1 MHAVLATFSTSN
13 IGANTDSPQDVRN
26 AANISRME
34 TRIQMLRVAEAQLQA
49 SPQRDISTRA
59 VCEAVGVGA
68 PVLYRLF
75 GDKNG
80 LLSAVVDRAFQ
91 RDLASK
97 RNQVLSDDPVG
108 DLYAA
113 WDAHLS
119 FALKNQAVYRIAYAP
134 GLAAVPSGVEEARLL
149 LLKRL
154 ERCAEVGRLNTT
166 PDEAAQI
173 MMAACTGVALS
184 LITQPDT
191 FSHPALSHRV
201 RDAVLREMLVDGRAS
216 DRKDDSL
223 KSVALQMATLIQT
236 TPTPLTEPEVS
247 MMLQW
252 LGAVA
257 SSRSAATPTKP
268 RTSTLTSPR
277 RHHRQ

>member
-1 MHAVLATFSTSN
+1 M
-13 IGANTDSPQDVRN
+13 D
-26 AANISRME
+26 
-34 TRIQMLRVAEAQLQA
+34 TRTEMLRAAEAQLLA
-49 SPQRDISTRA
+49 SPDRDFSTRA
-59 VCEAVGVGA
+59 VCDEVGVGA

-80 LLSAVVDRAFQ
+80 LTAAVVDRAFQ
-91 RDLASK
+91 RYLASK
-97 RNQVLSDDPVG
+97 RAQALSDDPVA
-108 DLYAA
+108 DLFLA
-113 WDAHLS
+113 WDAHIS

-134 GLAAVPSGVEEARLL
+134 GLKVVPAGVTEARLL
-149 LLKRL
+149 LLERL
-154 ERCAEVGRLNTT
+154 VRCAEVGRLNTT

-201 RDAVLREMLVDGRAS
+201 RDAVLREMLVDAS
-216 DRKDDSL
+216 APANNDKGL
-223 KSVALQMATLIQT
+223 KSVALQMATMLQT
-236 TPTPLTEPEVS
+236 TPTPLTDPEVS

-257 SSRSAATPTKP
+257 SSECPPPATKSKRSA
-268 RTSTLTSPR
+268 RTSSRQR
-277 RHHRQ
+277 RA

>member
-1 MHAVLATFSTSN
+1 
-13 IGANTDSPQDVRN
+13 
-26 AANISRME
+26 
-34 TRIQMLRVAEAQLQA
+34 MLRAAEAQLQA
-49 SPQRDISTRA
+49 SQERDISTRA
-59 VCEAVGVGA
+59 VCDAVGVGA

-80 LLSAVVDRAFQ
+80 LLAAVVDRAFQ
-91 RDLASK
+91 RYLASK
-97 RNQVLSDDPVG
+97 RTQKLSADPVD
-108 DLYAA
+108 DLYSA
-113 WDAHLS
+113 WDAHIS

-134 GLAAVPSGVEEARLL
+134 ALDAVPTGVDQARLL

-184 LITQPDT
+184 LITQPQT

-201 RDAVLREMLVDGRAS
+201 RDAVLRELLVDAS
-216 DRKDDSL
+216 TEDRNGNGL

-236 TPTPLTEPEVS
+236 TRTPLTEPEVS

-257 SSRSAATPTKP
+257 SSNSAATTTNQE
-268 RTSTLTSPR
+268 RA
-277 RHHRQ
+277 